1 MTDIH
6 HRKIRS
12 YVRRE
17 GRMTP
22 LQRQALSQHFS
33 CWGLEARGVW
43 SFETI
48 FSNTYPVTLEIG
60 FGMGKSLL
68 EMAQA
73 SPLDNF
79 IGIEVHRPGVGK
91 LLAGIAEQGLNN
103 VRVCEA
109 DASLVLKEQVP
120 ENSLDRILM
129 YFPDPWPKKR
139 HNKRRLLQKAFAQC
153 LLSRLRPG
161 GAFYFATDWA
171 PYAEEALACLKNTP
185 GFHNLAEE
193 GDFLPRPAWR
203 PLTKFEQRG
212 ERLGHGVWDLGFKKV
227 ESEFSST

>member
-1 MTDIH
+1 
-6 HRKIRS
+6 
-12 YVRRE
+12 
-17 GRMTP
+17 MTP
-22 LQRQALSQHFS
+22 LQRQALSQHLS
-33 CWGLEARGVW
+33 HWGLEASGVW
-43 SFETI
+43 SFESI
-48 FSNTYPVTLEIG
+48 FLNTHPVTLEIG

-139 HNKRRLLQKAFAQC
+139 HNKRRLLQMEFANC
-153 LLSRLRPG
+153 ILSRLRPG
-161 GAFYFATDWA
+161 GVFYFATDWA
-171 PYAEEALACLKNTP
+171 EYADEALECLKNIP
-185 GFHNLAEE
+185 GWVNLAEDE
-193 GDFLPRPAWR
+193 GFLTRPTWR

-227 ESEFSST
+227 ELEFSST